1 MESLVNKL
9 KKLALALLFCFLP
22 LTVNAKVTVFT
33 TPLKDL
39 HITTIKGH
47 LYDSTKIS
55 KKKSKKDYNDLFARS
70 IDWLE
75 KLHKSEKT
83 FEISKL
89 KNEEAQVILSSVYF
103 ISKVESGDYIPNIMP
118 AAIGIWAELGQ
129 LVVVVKGK
137 EKWKLEIKKPKKP

>member
-1 MESLVNKL
+1 MHKL
-9 KKLALALLFCFLP
+9 KKLILTLLLCLLP
-22 LTVNAKVTVFT
+22 LTASAKVTVFA

-39 HITTIKGH
+39 HVTTIKGH

-55 KKKSKKDYNDLFARS
+55 KKNAKKDYNDLFARS

-83 FEISKL
+83 FEISEL
-89 KNEEAQVILSSVYF
+89 KNKEAQVILSSVYF

-118 AAIGIWAELGQ
+118 AVIGIWAELGQ
-129 LVVVVKGK
+129 LVVIVKGK

>member
-1 MESLVNKL
+1 MYKL
-9 KKLALALLFCFLP
+9 KKLALALLLCLLP
-22 LTVNAKVTVFT
+22 LTANAKVTVFT

-47 LYDSTKIS
+47 LYDSTKI
-55 KKKSKKDYNDLFARS
+55 KKKSKKDYSDLFARS

-75 KLHKSEKT
+75 KLHKSKKT
-83 FEISKL
+83 FEISEL
-89 KNEEAQVILSSVYF
+89 KNDEAQVILSSVYF

-137 EKWKLEIKKPKKP
+137 KKWKLRIKKPKKH